1 MKTQESVAATTVAA
15 LDAFAR
21 MPDDAKMRP
30 DRSAEYLQ
38 TVYGFGSVR
47 TLAKLRC
54 VGGGPAFS
62 KAGPS
67 IVLYTKAALDTWA
80 RSKISAPVR
89 STSEMEAA

>member
-1 MKTQESVAATTVAA
+1 MGLPVNTATAIATA
-15 LDAFAR
+15 LDAFDR

-54 VGGGPAFS
+54 IGGGPEFM
-62 KAGPS
+62 KAGAS
-67 IVLYTKAALDTWA
+67 IVLYTKGGLDSWA
-80 RSKISAPVR
+80 RSKISAPRR
-89 STSEMEAA
+89 STSAMEVA

>member
-21 MPDDAKMRP
+21 MPGDAKMRP

-38 TVYGFGSVR
+38 AVYGFGSVR

-54 VGGGPAFS
+54 IGGGPAFS
-62 KAGPS
+62 KAGSS
-67 IVLYTKAALDTWA
+67 IVLYTKAALDAWA
-80 RSKISAPVR
+80 QSKISAPVR